1 MPRTSALSLAVLLE
15 TSSTDDIISLSGV
28 GKSYPRQVGA
38 FRAMWRALANQPAA
52 DGEQFWALRPATF
65 GVKRGEVLGL
75 VGHNGAGK
83 STLLQIISGTLHP
96 TVGTLRVKGRLTALL
111 ELGAGFNPDF
121 TGRENIELNGPL
133 SGLSYADIQSRME
146 AIIDF
151 SGIREFIDQPVKTYS
166 SGMFVRLAFSLAT
179 SVDPEILVV
188 DEALSVGDAE
198 FARKSFDRIMAMRER
213 GTTILFCSHSAYQIE
228 SMCTQALWLDH
239 GEVRL
244 MGEPAAVVLAY
255 QEHLDRIAGGHT
267 VQLPAGASIEPAVLP
282 APQDLTSP
290 EAPVPAP
297 AADPQPITV
306 AGHGRIRRL
315 VASADG
321 APGNPLSL
329 QSAASTLEVRLDFES
344 DPDMAAP
351 SAAVTINSPDGRI
364 LASSGT
370 WIDGVAL
377 LRDPSGAGVA
387 TIRFEKLPLLK
398 GRYALSAY
406 LFCERGLHIYS
417 AAEQFAMLDVHQ
429 THLEQGIVSLPH
441 QWEVAP
447 LAPVLEPVKSLAL
460 SRNEPAPAT
469 GATAW
474 QARTALTTDLVPT
487 LALFQRAF
495 DRPVLAQ
502 HWHWKY
508 LGVDTTGIV
517 VQRGERLV
525 AFFGGMPRYFQRR
538 GEAVLGVQIG
548 DVMVDP
554 DQRGILTRRG
564 PLFLAASAYFEKMQS
579 LYPAVQFAFGF
590 PSARHLQLG
599 CKLGLYAEV
608 DRIHQMAWPPL
619 KARARLGHKTRVI
632 NTWLDARRR
641 QAMSSLWRDM
651 LASWPDMLLPTRDAD
666 RLSYRYM
673 AHPQHSYQLLLVSA
687 RISGKPLALAVTRAH
702 TDHLEWLDYIG
713 PNAGIPLAI
722 TAARRQAAALGLTGV
737 RGWFSQHL
745 LPLFNHDEPL
755 VEPTDIAIPTNLWG
769 RTAVPDV
776 LQHPLWLMAG
786 DTDFR

>member
-1 MPRTSALSLAVLLE
+1 
-15 TSSTDDIISLSGV
+15 
-28 GKSYPRQVGA
+28 
-38 FRAMWRALANQPAA
+38 MWRALTNQPSG

-65 GVKRGEVLGL
+65 GIKRGEVLGL

-83 STLLQIISGTLHP
+83 STLLQIISGTLHAS
-96 TVGTLRVKGRLTALL
+96 VGTLKVNGRLTALL
-111 ELGAGFNPDF
+111 ELGAGFNPEF

-133 SGLSYADIQSRME
+133 SGLSYADIQSRMD

-166 SGMFVRLAFSLAT
+166 SGMFVRLAFALAT

-198 FARKSFDRIMAMRER
+198 FARKSFDRIMAMRDR

-228 SMCTQALWLDH
+228 SMCTRALWLDH
-239 GEVRL
+239 GVVRL

-255 QEHLDRIAGGHT
+255 QAHLDRMAGGH
-267 VQLPAGASIEPAVLP
+267 VAPVPLGAEPAPVVSPSSQGLDSP
-282 APQDLTSP
+282 AD
-290 EAPVPAP
+290 PVPAP
-297 AADPQPITV
+297 AAAVITV

-321 APGNPLSL
+321 AAGNPLTL

-344 DPDMAAP
+344 DPAMAAP

-370 WIDGVAL
+370 WIDGVTL
-377 LRDPSGAGVA
+377 QRDQHGGGIA

-441 QWEVAP
+441 QWQSAP
-447 LAPVLEPVKSLAL
+447 LAPVAEAANPLP
-460 SRNEPAPAT
+460 PQPQGPAT
-469 GATAW
+469 GAPVW
-474 QARTALTTDLVPT
+474 QARPALKTDLMPT

-495 DRPVLAQ
+495 AQ
-502 HWHWKY
+502 PMQAERWHWKY
-508 LGVDTTGIV
+508 QGVDTTGII

-525 AFFGGMPRYFQRR
+525 AFFGGMPRYFQRQ
-538 GEAVLGVQIG
+538 GQAVLGVQIG

-564 PLFLAASAYFEKMQS
+564 PLFLAASTYFEQMGS

-590 PSARHLQLG
+590 PSARHLKLG
-599 CKLGLYAEV
+599 CKLGLYAEF
-608 DRIHQMAWPPL
+608 DRIHQLAWPAL
-619 KARARLGHKTRVI
+619 QARARLSHKTRVI
-632 NTWLDARRR
+632 NTWPDARRR
-641 QAMSSLWRDM
+641 QAMSSLWHAM
-651 LASWPDMLLPTRDAD
+651 SASWPDMLLPTRDAD
-666 RLSYRYM
+666 RLSYRYLS
-673 AHPQHSYQLLLVSA
+673 HPEFSYQLILVSA
-687 RISGKPLALAVTRAH
+687 RISGQPQALAVTRAH
-702 TDHLEWLDYIG
+702 PDHLEWLDYIG
-713 PNAGIPLAI
+713 PSTGIPLAT
-722 TAARRQAAALGLTGV
+722 TAVRRQAAALGLPEV
-737 RGWFSQHL
+737 RGWFSRHL
-745 LPLFNHDEPL
+745 LPLFNHQEPRS
-755 VEPTDIAIPTNLWG
+755 EPTDIAIPTNLWG
-769 RTAVPDV
+769 RPSAPEV